1 MEDRSEVVELLSPKV
16 RMWMRGQY
24 GSSLTP
30 LHYAAARVYREI
42 VELLVADDAGDSYY
56 IFTANPQ
63 SLRAPQS
70 MSTFA
75 HG

>member
-42 VELLVADDAGDSYY
+42 VELL
-56 IFTANPQ
+56 
-63 SLRAPQS
+63 
-70 MSTFA
+70 
-75 HG
+75 